1 MNEVCTAVSY
11 KIPVITVILNNQVLG
26 MVRQW
31 QGAFYDRRFSSSEP
45 ERVTDYVKVAEA
57 FGGMAFKC
65 NTPEEFREAMDKA
78 LKCEGPVWIECP
90 IDREEKVLPM
100 IPSGGTVHDTV
111 FK

>member
-1 MNEVCTAVSY
+1 
-11 KIPVITVILNNQVLG
+11 

-57 FGGMAFKC
+57 FGGVGFRCK
-65 NTPEEFREAMDKA
+65 TPAEFDEAIQKA
-78 LKCEGPVWIECP
+78 LTVKGPVWIECE

-100 IPSGGTVHDTV
+100 IPSGGTVHDTI
-111 FK
+111 FR